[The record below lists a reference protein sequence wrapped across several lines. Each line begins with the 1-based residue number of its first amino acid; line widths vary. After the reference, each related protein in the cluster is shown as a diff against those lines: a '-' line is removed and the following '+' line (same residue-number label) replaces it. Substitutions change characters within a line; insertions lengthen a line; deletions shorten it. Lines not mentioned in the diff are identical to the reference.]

1 MNQAQE
7 KHLKDYAKPAF
18 TISHIDLNVILDG
31 KNTKATAVSKVIRN
45 GDHQHDLVLDGEQL
59 SLSSVKIN
67 GVAANYRQHDSQLT
81 ITTEQTEFEL
91 EVITLLD
98 PETNSSLEGLYM
110 SDGAYCTQC
119 EAEGFRRITYFL
131 DRPDVLAIYTV
142 RIEAD
147 KQACPF
153 LLSNGNLIDKGE
165 MPRSGRHF
173 VQWHDPFPK
182 PSYLFALVAGD
193 FDLLNDTFITLS
205 GREVKLQVFVDK
217 GNLYKA
223 NHAMASLKKAMKWDE
238 TRFGLEY
245 DLDIYMI
252 VAVDF
257 FNMGAME
264 NKGLNVFNTKF
275 VLADKAS
282 ATDDDYHGIESVVA
296 HEYFHNWTGNRVTC
310 RDWFQLSLKEG
321 LTVFRDQE
329 FSSDVGSR
337 AVNRI
342 HAIRV
347 MKNQQF
353 AEDAGPMSHPIRP
366 ESVIEMNNFYTVTVY
381 DKGAEVIRMMHTILG
396 EEGFQAGMKCY
407 FERHDG
413 QAVTCDDFVNAM
425 QDASGK
431 DLTLFRRWYSQAGT
445 PVVTVKDSFNADKG
459 EYHLTVS
466 QQVMSQG
473 VKGQTLHIPFSV
485 ELLDSAGQSIVNKV
499 LDVTKASQTFVFDGL
514 DNAPVASLLQD
525 FSAPV
530 KLVYDFSID
539 HLVHLMR
546 YASSE
551 VARWEASV
559 QLVSQTIWNN
569 VAQLQKQQVMMV
581 DTRVIEAFRGVI
593 LDPNIDQA
601 LVAEILSIPSA
612 SALIEQVDNVDLD
625 ALAKAREFVVEELAS
640 ACEDELLVRYRELL
654 LVDNAGARAFKN
666 IALSLLC
673 QVTDTHE
680 SLVEKQYYSASNM
693 TDSLGALK
701 AAATAK
707 LTCLPMLL
715 SDFESTWQSTPLVM
729 DKWLTL
735 QALVNSDEV
744 IEQIKTLTKHPSFSF
759 SNPNRIRSLIGA
771 FVAANTYQ
779 FHRADGEG
787 YRYLTKIL
795 VKLNKTN
802 PQVASRMITPLI
814 QFAKFDQQR
823 QQLMKQCLVELK
835 SLPDL
840 STDLYEKVTKSL
852 VE

>member
-7 KHLKDYAKPAF
+7 KHLKDYAKPSF

-499 LDVTKASQTFVFDGL
+499 FDVTKASQTFVFDGL

-593 LDPNIDQA
+593 LDANIDQA

>member
-499 LDVTKASQTFVFDGL
+499 FDVTKASQTFVFDGL

-559 QLVSQTIWNN
+559 QLISQTIWNN

-715 SDFESTWQSTPLVM
+715 SDFESRWQSTPLVM

>member
-1 MNQAQE
+1 
-7 KHLKDYAKPAF
+7 
-18 TISHIDLNVILDG
+18 
-31 KNTKATAVSKVIRN
+31 
-45 GDHQHDLVLDGEQL
+45 
-59 SLSSVKIN
+59 
-67 GVAANYRQHDSQLT
+67 
-81 ITTEQTEFEL
+81 
-91 EVITLLD
+91 
-98 PETNSSLEGLYM
+98 
-110 SDGAYCTQC
+110 
-119 EAEGFRRITYFL
+119 
-131 DRPDVLAIYTV
+131 
-142 RIEAD
+142 
-147 KQACPF
+147 
-153 LLSNGNLIDKGE
+153 
-165 MPRSGRHF
+165 
-173 VQWHDPFPK
+173 
-182 PSYLFALVAGD
+182 
-193 FDLLNDTFITLS
+193 
-205 GREVKLQVFVDK
+205 
-217 GNLYKA
+217 
-223 NHAMASLKKAMKWDE
+223 
-238 TRFGLEY
+238 
-245 DLDIYMI
+245 
-252 VAVDF
+252 
-257 FNMGAME
+257 
-264 NKGLNVFNTKF
+264 
-275 VLADKAS
+275 
-282 ATDDDYHGIESVVA
+282 
-296 HEYFHNWTGNRVTC
+296 
-310 RDWFQLSLKEG
+310 
-321 LTVFRDQE
+321 
-329 FSSDVGSR
+329 
-337 AVNRI
+337 
-342 HAIRV
+342 
-347 MKNQQF
+347 
-353 AEDAGPMSHPIRP
+353 
-366 ESVIEMNNFYTVTVY
+366 
-381 DKGAEVIRMMHTILG
+381 VIRMMHTILG

-485 ELLDSAGQSIVNKV
+485 ELLDSAGRSIVNKV

-593 LDPNIDQA
+593 LDANIDQA